1 MNQTIHNYKNCIIMM
16 VGLSGSGKSTLAN
29 RAALEFDAHII
40 SSDAI
45 RAEVFGDE
53 NDQLH
58 NKEVFD
64 ILHERVHE
72 SLKHGNSVIYDA
84 TNLNAKRRIAFLNQL
99 KQYKELQKICCV
111 VATPYEVCVKNDS
124 KRNRKV
130 GKAVILKQ
138 MKQFQMP
145 FLNEGWDRIN
155 VKKMF
160 IDEFSHPILILNK
173 LEDMG
178 HDCAPYHL
186 ETIGKH
192 ITLVFEQA
200 KNDDYRVKI
209 AALFHDLGKYYTK
222 GFYNAKGEPSEVAHY
237 YGHENVSAYIYL
249 TSLFYTCENQS
260 NDIIWLIQNHMRP
273 YLNGYEKWKIKQNPG
288 LIRLLEHLNK
298 YDLAGIIT
306 PS

>member
-1 MNQTIHNYKNCIIMM
+1 MYFIMM

-29 RAALEFDAHII
+29 RAALEYDAHII

-53 NDQLH
+53 NDQHH

-99 KQYKELQKICCV
+99 KQYKDLQKICWV
-111 VATPYEVCVKNDS
+111 VATPFEVCVENDS
-124 KRNRKV
+124 KRKRKV
-130 GKAVILKQ
+130 GRAVILKQ

-145 FLNEGWDRIN
+145 FLNEGWDWIE
-155 VKKMF
+155 VKKIF
-160 IDEFSHPILILNK
+160 LSESSHPIRIFRE
-173 LEDMG
+173 LENIE
-178 HDCAPYHL
+178 HDCAPHHL

-192 ITLVFEQA
+192 IAMVSEQA
-200 KNDDYRVKI
+200 KDDDYRVKT
-209 AALFHDLGKYYTK
+209 AARYHDLGKYYTK

-237 YGHENVSAYIYL
+237 YSHENVSAYIYL
-249 TSLFYTCENQS
+249 TSWAYNYEEQH
-260 NDIIWLIQNHMRP
+260 NDVIWLIQNHMRP
-273 YLNGYEKWKIKQNPG
+273 YLNGYEKWKLKQNPG
-288 LIRLLEHLNK
+288 LIRLLEHLNR
-298 YDLAGIIT
+298 YDREGRIGM
-306 PS
+306 

>member
-1 MNQTIHNYKNCIIMM
+1 MYFIMM
-16 VGLSGSGKSTLAN
+16 VGLSGSGKSTLAKREAVECN
-29 RAALEFDAHII
+29 AHII

-53 NDQLH
+53 NDQHH

-99 KQYKELQKICCV
+99 KQYKELKKICWV
-111 VATPYEVCVKNDS
+111 AATPFEVCVKNDS

-130 GKAVILKQ
+130 GRAVILKQ

-145 FLNEGWDRIN
+145 FLDEGWDKIN
-155 VKKMF
+155 VEKMF
-160 IDEFSHPILILNK
+160 VGETSRPIRILRE
-173 LEDMG
+173 LEDIE
-178 HDCAPYHL
+178 HDCAPHHL
-186 ETIGKH
+186 ETIGEH
-192 ITLVFEQA
+192 IAMVCEQA
-200 KNDDYRVKI
+200 ESSNYCVKV
-209 AALFHDLGKYYTK
+209 AARFHDLGKYYTK

-249 TSLFYTCENQS
+249 TSCSYTWDVCS
-260 NDIIWLIQNHMRP
+260 SDIIWLIQNHMRP
-273 YLNGYEKWKIKQNPG
+273 YLNGYEKWKLKHNPG
-288 LIRLLEHLNK
+288 LIKLLDQLNK
-298 YDLAGIIT
+298 YDREGRLT
-306 PS
+306 E